1 MIRWDSGSKT
11 FKYRDLTLVKLEDD
25 LVLAVACDSSGAIGT
40 KELDVVK
47 VPGYIVGR
55 FAARVAVMEL
65 LSIGVTPTVV
75 VNNVCIEPEGAYDI
89 VKGILDELKEADLD
103 HSPALTGSTEKNIP
117 TRQTGLGV
125 TAIGTCR
132 INDIKAGLTLPGDIV
147 YCVGI
152 PKVGDEVNIH
162 DPEIVTLKTVRTLRY
177 MDEVHEIVPVGS
189 QGILKEAELLVR
201 LASVT
206 LELEELDPNGEGRD
220 LDLSKTAGPA
230 TCVVLSAEPDKNFLA
245 RLRSLIPQP
254 VSAIGVC
261 RG

>member
-1 MIRWDSGSKT
+1 MHDFNGFLPDMSLLASQLNGV
-11 FKYRDLTLVKLEDD
+11 DLIFI
-25 LVLAVACDSSGAIGT
+25 CNPNNPSGALIP
-40 KELDVVK
+40 KEQLLAFLDEA
-47 VPGYIVGR
+47 
-55 FAARVAVMEL
+55 AAR
-65 LSIGVTPTVV
+65 GVIVV
-75 VNNVCIEPEGAYDI
+75 VDEAFIDFVKYPEGAHDI
-89 VKGILDELKEADLD
+89 VKGILDELKDADL
-103 HSPALTGSTEKNIP
+103 HHGMALTGSTEKNIP

-132 INDIKAGLTLPGDIV
+132 IKDIKAGLTLPGDVV

-162 DPEIVTLKTVRTLRY
+162 DPDIVTLKTVRILRS

-189 QGILKEAELLVR
+189 KGIQKEAELLAR

-206 LELEELDPNGEGRD
+206 LELEELDPNGASGS

-230 TCVVLSAEPDKNFLA
+230 TCLVFSAEPDKNFLA
-245 RLRSLIPQP
+245 RLSGLVSQP